1 MEMQIPSQTN
11 KVWLVELF
19 RLSIF
24 FDPTYAVSGNW
35 WQEIVG
41 DAPDVSNS
49 QPKLGFKQD
58 DGRYK
63 DGKLI
68 LSTNPGR
75 ADWVYIPAFDYE
87 TNNLDHQRLPEFI
100 ATLHDFVNIANRV
113 LDLNI
118 PIIRIALGVIL
129 HIPVKDRIEG
139 YRELIRYL
147 PDVKID
153 PVNSSDFLYQ
163 INKRRKSE
171 KIADLFINRLTNW
184 SVAIGTLTK
193 INFLSPIDKNL
204 IVEEHFYSRLEM
216 DINTSQEYS
225 GGFSKEQTIPLF
237 LELTQL
243 SAEIAE
249 KGLIP

>member
-1 MEMQIPSQTN
+1 MQIPSQTN

-49 QPKLGFKQD
+49 QPKLGIKQD
-58 DGRYK
+58 DGHYK
-63 DGKLI
+63 DGKLV
-68 LSTNPGR
+68 LSTILGR

-87 TNNLDHQRLPEFI
+87 INNLDHQRLPEFT
-100 ATLHDFVNIANRV
+100 ATLQDFVDIANRV
-113 LDLNI
+113 LNLNI
-118 PIIRIALGVIL
+118 PIKRIALGVIL
-129 HIPVKDRIEG
+129 HIPVQDRIEG
-139 YRELIRYL
+139 YSELIRYVS
-147 PDVKID
+147 DVKIN
-153 PVNSSDFLYQ
+153 PENSSDFLYQ

-171 KIADLFINRLTNW
+171 NFADLFINRLTHW

-193 INFLSPIDKNL
+193 INFLAPIDNNL
-204 IVEEHFYSRLEM
+204 IIEEHFYTRLEM
-216 DINTSQEYS
+216 DINTAQEYS
-225 GGFSKEQTIPLF
+225 GGFSKAQTIPLF